1 VLIKGFNV
9 RVRTKLQEKWKK
21 DSCLPIYK
29 HSSAITRKK
38 KRLKIVE
45 LIDMKIVFDCVY
57 LRYVKYERGLFCMK
71 NEEKYMTLLLN
82 VFDLKTILENE
93 WDWLINVVIC
103 YYMWKRVWW
112 CENNMFL
119 KKKMNPL
126 LL

>member
-1 VLIKGFNV
+1 MWEWGLNYKKNEKKIHVFPFISIV
-9 RVRTKLQEKWKK
+9 RP
-21 DSCLPIYK
+21 LPE
-29 HSSAITRKK
+29 K

-57 LRYVKYERGLFCMK
+57 LRYEKYERGLFCMK